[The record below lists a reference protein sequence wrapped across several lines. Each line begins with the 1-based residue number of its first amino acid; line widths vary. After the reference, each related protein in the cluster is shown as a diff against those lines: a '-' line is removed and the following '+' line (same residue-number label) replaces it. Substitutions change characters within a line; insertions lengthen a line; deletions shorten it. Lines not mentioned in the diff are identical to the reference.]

1 MRRIVLGAAKFMSV
15 FRRPIHAG
23 FVWVALAATFI
34 AGCGHRAARVNAPLA
49 PARIGSTETGVAS
62 WYGFPYDGRRAASG
76 EIYDMRQLTAAHRR
90 LPFQTWVEVTNLSN
104 GKQVDVRIN
113 DRGPFVKGRILD
125 LSQAAAR
132 DIDMLRA
139 GTARVRLK
147 VIPQPSTPL
156 REPPREPVEITAVPA
171 AAPTAPATEAPIA
184 GAEPR
189 VPVPSVT
196 TTPARVPPA
205 VTSSSPMPP
214 AASYAVQ
221 AGAFSDS
228 GRAES
233 LRAVL
238 ADLFGEARVAPSSGR
253 TPPLWRVI
261 VGREMTREQAAELA
275 IRVRR
280 EAGTAIVVP
289 EPESSPNITPNTSP
303 DPAPKH

>member
-1 MRRIVLGAAKFMSV
+1 MRVL
-15 FRRPIHAG
+15 RRPIHAG
-23 FVWVALAATFI
+23 FVIVALGATFI
-34 AGCGHRAARVNAPLA
+34 VGCGHHAARVNVPIA

-62 WYGFPYDGRRAASG
+62 WYGVPYDGRRAASG
-76 EIYDMRQLTAAHRR
+76 EVYDMRQLTAAHRS

-147 VIPQPSTPL
+147 VIPPPNIPPGA
-156 REPPREPVEITAVPA
+156 PPREPVEITTAPSVGPA
-171 AAPTAPATEAPIA
+171 SPATPATESPIA
-184 GAEPR
+184 DLAPRITTPPVIEP
-189 VPVPSVT
+189 PVT
-196 TTPARVPPA
+196 TATPAAEPA
-205 VTSSSPMPP
+205 VTAPITTAPR
-214 AASYAVQ
+214 AGSYAVQ
-221 AGAFSDS
+221 AGAFSDPS
-228 GRAES
+228 RAES

-238 ADLFGEARVAPSSGR
+238 ADHFADARVAPLNGR

-261 VGREMTREQAAELA
+261 VGHELTRQQADDLA

-289 EPESSPNITPNTSP
+289 EPELVR
-303 DPAPKH
+303 